1 LNYGKDNLPNEYD
14 SIHPERKNFADLF
27 GPGNVPGLLTE
38 GDMSA
43 IKELSRMLPDSGLL
57 VEIGCFLGKSSVEW
71 ARNLKDQNKNYKIL
85 CVDSFNSPD
94 EILQDLLIKADF
106 VVPPNAKSQ
115 IEMFKHYTSDY
126 PNIKPI
132 KAFFNQS
139 FVFPAK
145 ANLIFEDS
153 THTQEYL
160 SYALPFWWNH
170 LDTGGILSGH
180 DYGQDVQ
187 VAVDLFVALN
197 DFELNTFDNSSIWWI
212 KKHA

>member
-1 LNYGKDNLPNEYD
+1 M
-14 SIHPERKNFADLF
+14 F
-27 GPGNVPGLLTE
+27 GPGDVPGLLTE

-43 IKELSRMLPDSGLL
+43 IAELSRMLPQSGLL

-71 ARNLKDQNKNYKIL
+71 ARSLKDQGKNYKIL
-85 CVDSFNSPD
+85 CIDSFNSPE
-94 EILQDLLIKADF
+94 EILQDLLIQADF
-106 VVPPNAKSQ
+106 DVPQNARTQ
-115 IEMFKHYTSDY
+115 IEMFRHYTSDY

-160 SYALPFWWNH
+160 SYALPFWWKH
-170 LDTGGILSGH
+170 LDTGGILCGH
-180 DYGQDVQ
+180 DYGNEVQ
-187 VAVDLFVALN
+187 VAVDLFVVFN
-197 DFELNTFDNSSIWWI
+197 DLELNTFDNSSIWWI

>member
-1 LNYGKDNLPNEYD
+1 M
-14 SIHPERKNFADLF
+14 HPERKNFADLF

-38 GDMSA
+38 GDMRA
-43 IKELSRMLPDSGLL
+43 IGKLSTMLPNSGLL
-57 VEIGCFLGKSSVEW
+57 VEVGCFLGKSSVEW
-71 ARNLKDQNKNYKIL
+71 ARNLRALEKNYKIL
-85 CVDSFNSPD
+85 CIDSFNSPE

-106 VVPPNAKSQ
+106 VVPQNARSQ
-115 IEMFKHYTSDY
+115 IELFRHYTSDY
-126 PNIKPI
+126 SDIKPI
-132 KAFFNQS
+132 KAFFNRS

-145 ANLIFEDS
+145 ANLVFEDS

-170 LDTGGILSGH
+170 LETGGILSGH
-180 DYGQDVQ
+180 DYNEDVQ

-197 DFELNTFDNSSIWWI
+197 DLELNTFDDSSIWWI